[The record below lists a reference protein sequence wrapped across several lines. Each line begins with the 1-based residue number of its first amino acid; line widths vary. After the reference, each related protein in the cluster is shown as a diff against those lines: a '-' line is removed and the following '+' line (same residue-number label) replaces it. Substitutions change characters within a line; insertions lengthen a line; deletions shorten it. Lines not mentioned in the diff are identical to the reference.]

1 MLEQL
6 ATISSAL
13 QEEVDKLNEN
23 QARTQLEVQ
32 ELRASQ
38 NDLLDRYISNSR
50 DIQALRSEFF
60 FKSDK
65 QDVNVFH
72 APDTFSWFTGR
83 TSQVEEIEAILK
95 KNEQLS
101 QSSARKVAIC
111 GLGGSGK
118 TSLAVE
124 YAHRMKGHYQ
134 GGVFWFSGEDEKK
147 LENSVNNLALSIG
160 TFVSNSFDVTLS
172 RTLAR
177 MSRVQK
183 PWLLII
189 DDMDELQLSP
199 NVRKLLSGSWQKKCN
214 GHIIVTTRRKP
225 STLVNDVQ
233 VPEINENCCLELQ
246 CFDVDDAKEFLF
258 TRTGIPRNDDT
269 EAAAY
274 KLFEDLGGLPL
285 ALEQA
290 AAYIKFLGCPF
301 SSYVETYKTK
311 RLALLNQQRINP
323 VSEYSSPERL
333 AVQTTW
339 LLNIDY
345 IKWNSEGRNT
355 IRFLNACLF
364 FSPNEIQ
371 EELINIG
378 EPPVNDKQFRIF
390 VGTSLG
396 RYQIFKFLT
405 DFSLFKQS
413 SSRCLQVHRLV
424 LDVIKE
430 SLSSSEQEES
440 FVDAVRLLQHSLSKS
455 YSPDELLSS
464 VADRRRN
471 LVDYNNPSL
480 FYMWRTL
487 CMHAGEI
494 EKNLKNFLLDQC
506 DNMKRPVFLPETA
519 RVVYQYALY
528 LSVFCRHEEAM
539 QAMNFAVK
547 ILDWLPDD
555 QSELLSA
562 KPLNSLFPHAF
573 PLPEFIRRHV
583 QYCSKAPAVSSHKA
597 EECVD
602 SSTEEENVEIE
613 KLREEG
619 NRLFLEGRFQ
629 EAIQVYSSAIDK
641 TKEFPDPRFFSN
653 RASAYLR
660 LQLYEKALEDAKAYI
675 SRSPKCWK
683 GYARKALALHG
694 LNDELGAELAAS
706 QTYNLA
712 RDVFSKYDLFKK
724 FSYLKKCARFCY
736 SVSDL
741 LHALNDM
748 TPGKRV
754 IFLYPGAYEIAGAVV
769 FDNCIVLGCGHQAQ
783 DSRIRVSVKDNSTV
797 LVNRKCSL
805 ANLSFQFDQ
814 GNTNLPQ
821 TSATLLYN
829 CGFSSRNLSYPALD
843 AAGVTK
849 VENCDFR
856 NSGAGGFLC
865 VGAANVENCTFS
877 NNGKAGLEVR
887 EGGTLVAKNV
897 YSYNNNKQGLKVGPQ
912 AKTCVLRNSQIN
924 CNAGEGIFVN
934 DCDHDDADIK
944 LSNNSIFHND
954 NFGISVRNSSAS
966 ITENRVFEN
975 SQWGIWL
982 QTNSCCQISK
992 NEVSGNRVGG
1002 IRIGKRPSGWAPS
1015 VVEYNKIN
1023 DNVGPA
1029 LIENIN
1035 AFDVNIFLEK
1045 QVFPVD
1051 MDVAYQCDV
1060 PLIPPDLENTLVSA
1074 QCRENIRN
1082 RNEVEY
1088 AQTQPSNPPK
1098 VDKFCSYCRVKGT
1111 LKKCTKCYVADYCG
1125 RACQKK
1131 HWKRHKTMC
1140 KSLLEQSGI
1149 LLTSTER
1156 ACGSSSKGKNMVG
1169 LNFHHRRLEEV
1180 GPNYSE
1186 PPPENGERFI
1196 VKVQLGHDLF
1206 DSTSTHLVVYDR
1218 SLAINESFQSAHVQN
1233 LIRDLGAICESKYT
1247 EKKLFMWAAY
1257 TENKVIR
1264 LFTNDFPPYQP
1275 W

>member
-38 NDLLDRYISNSR
+38 NDLLDKYISNSR

-65 QDVNVFH
+65 QDVYVFH

-83 TSQVEEIEAILK
+83 TSQVKEIEAILK

-172 RTLAR
+172 QTLDR
-177 MSRVQK
+177 MSRIQK

-258 TRTGIPRNDDT
+258 TRTGIPRDEDT
-269 EAAAY
+269 ETAAY
-274 KLFEDLGGLPL
+274 KLFEELGGLPL

-301 SSYVETYKTK
+301 SSYLETYKTK
-311 RLALLNQQRINP
+311 RLALLNQQHINP

-345 IKWNSEGRNT
+345 IKRNSEGRNT

-371 EELINIG
+371 EDLINVG
-378 EPPVNDKQFRIF
+378 EPPVNDEQFRIF

-413 SSRCLQVHRLV
+413 NSRCLQVHRLV

-430 SLSSSEQEES
+430 SLSPSEQEES
-440 FVDAVRLLQHSLSKS
+440 FVDAVRLLQHSLLKS
-455 YSPDELLSS
+455 YSPDELLSG
-464 VADRRRN
+464 VTDRRRN

-480 FYMWRTL
+480 FYLWRTF

-506 DNMKRPVFLPETA
+506 DNMKRTVFLPETA
-519 RVVYQYALY
+519 RVVYQHALY

-539 QAMNFAVK
+539 QAVNFAVK

-562 KPLNSLFPHAF
+562 KPLNSLFPLAF

-602 SSTEEENVEIE
+602 SSTEEEKVEIE

-619 NRLFLEGRFQ
+619 NRLFLEDRFQ

-712 RDVFSKYDLFKK
+712 RDVFSKYDPFKK
-724 FSYLKKCARFCY
+724 FSYLEKSARFCY
-736 SVSDL
+736 SDSDL

-748 TPGKRV
+748 PAGKRV
-754 IFLYPGAYEIAGAVV
+754 IFLYPGTYEITEEVV
-769 FDNCIVLGCGHQAQ
+769 FDNCIVLGCGDQAQ
-783 DSRIRVSVKDNSTV
+783 DSRIRVSVKENSNV
-797 LVNRKCSL
+797 YVDAKCSL
-805 ANLSFQFDQ
+805 VNLSFQFDQ
-814 GNTNLPQ
+814 GNTNLLP
-821 TSATLLYN
+821 TSVSLLYN

-843 AAGVTK
+843 ASGVTK

-865 VGAANVENCTFS
+865 VGTANVENCTFS

-897 YSYNNNKQGLKVGPQ
+897 YSYNNRQGLLVGPQ
-912 AKTCVLRNSQIN
+912 AKMCVLTNSQIN
-924 CNAGEGIFVN
+924 CNAHEGVFVC
-934 DCDHDDADIK
+934 DCEHDDACIQ
-944 LSNNSIFHND
+944 LSNNFIFHND
-954 NFGISVRNSSAS
+954 NFGISVRDSSALIS
-966 ITENRVFEN
+966 ENRVFEN
-975 SQWGIWL
+975 NWWGVWL
-982 QTNSCCQISK
+982 QSNSCCHISK
-992 NEVSGNRVGG
+992 NEVSGNRSGG
-1002 IRIGKRPSGWAPS
+1002 IRVGKRPSGWPAS

-1023 DNVGPA
+1023 DNGGPA
-1029 LIENIN
+1029 LIQNMN
-1035 AFDVNIFLEK
+1035 DFDVNTLVGK
-1045 QVFPVD
+1045 QVFPVG
-1051 MDVAYQCDV
+1051 MVV
-1060 PLIPPDLENTLVSA
+1060 PHQFTAPVIPPDLENTLVSA
-1074 QCRENIRN
+1074 QCRGNIQHGN
-1082 RNEVEY
+1082 GAKY
-1088 AQTQPSNPPK
+1088 TQTQRRNPPK
-1098 VDKFCSYCRVKGT
+1098 VDKFCSCCREKGT
-1111 LKKCTKCYVADYCG
+1111 LKKCTKCYFAEYCG
-1125 RACQKK
+1125 IACQKK

-1140 KSLLEQSGI
+1140 KSLLEQSSI
-1149 LLTSTER
+1149 LLTSAESV
-1156 ACGSSSKGKNMVG
+1156 CGSQSKGKNMVS
-1169 LNFHHRRLEEV
+1169 LNFHHHRLEEV
-1180 GPNYSE
+1180 GPKYSK
-1186 PPPENGERFI
+1186 PPPENGKRFI
-1196 VKVQLGHDLF
+1196 VKVQPSRSMWDF
-1206 DSTSTHLVVYDR
+1206 RFISLVIYHR
-1218 SLAINESFQSAHVQN
+1218 SLAIHESFQSAHVEN
-1233 LIRDLGAICESKYT
+1233 LLRDLGSICENKYVA
-1247 EKKLFMWAAY
+1247 KKLFMWAAY